1 MTRNHYLMLGT
12 VLLLL
17 GVTIFKV
24 ENVTL
29 SEQSTRFVAQQ
40 MGTVPEEG
48 NLFAAT
54 PVPKKTLPIPPWLR
68 FSLISVGAIL
78 MLHAIAMKPA
88 GG

>member
-1 MTRNHYLMLGT
+1 MSRNHYMMLGT
-12 VLLLL
+12 ALLLL

-29 SEQSTRFVAQQ
+29 NQESTTLIAQQ
-40 MGTVPEEG
+40 
-48 NLFAAT
+48 AAEDGALL
-54 PVPKKTLPIPPWLR
+54 PVPTASRKTFPVPPWLR

-78 MLHAIAMKPA
+78 MLHAVAMKP